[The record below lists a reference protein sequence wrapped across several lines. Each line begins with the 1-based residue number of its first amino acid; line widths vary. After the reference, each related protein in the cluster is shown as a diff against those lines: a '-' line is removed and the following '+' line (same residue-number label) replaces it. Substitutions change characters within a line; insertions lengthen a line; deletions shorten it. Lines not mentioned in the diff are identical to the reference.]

1 MIFEKFLEYLRYERN
16 YSVHTVFAYRRDL
29 EQFAGFLKGVCGKD
43 DAGEVSSE
51 DVRAWVVALIEDEG
65 MRASSVHRKI
75 SSLHSFYKFLYVTGE
90 LSDNHPNPTAGVILP
105 KRPKSLP
112 SFFLEKEMDECLEML
127 ENSSNFDDVKSLL
140 IVEIIYQA
148 GLRRS
153 ELTGLRDADIDFA
166 DKRMIIRGK
175 GNKERVVP
183 FGDDLAERILS
194 YIRMRDELVER
205 RSDFLIVDRRGEQMK
220 GNNVYAIVHRLMGRF
235 STQAK
240 VSPHVVRH
248 TFATAMLNRG
258 ADLNVIKELLG
269 HESLATTQ
277 IYTHVTFEQL
287 QEVYKKSHPR
297 GGE

>member
-29 EQFAGFLKGVCGKD
+29 EQFAEFLCRERGKN
-43 DAGEVSSE
+43 DAGEVVSE
-51 DVRAWVVALIEDEG
+51 DVRAWVISLIDAEG
-65 MRASSVHRKI
+65 MKASSVHRKI
-75 SSLHSFYKFLYVTGE
+75 SSLHSYYKFLYVRGE

-105 KRPKSLP
+105 KKPKTLP

-140 IVEIIYQA
+140 IVEMIYQA

-153 ELTGLRDADIDFA
+153 ELTGLKDTDIDFV
-166 DKRMIIRGK
+166 DKKMTIRGK

-183 FGDDLAERILS
+183 FGDDLSERILN
-194 YIRMRDELVER
+194 YIRMRDEQQER
-205 RSDFLIVDRRGEQMK
+205 KSDFLIVDRNGEQMK
-220 GNNVYAIVHRLMGRF
+220 GNNVYSIVHRLMGRF
-235 STQAK
+235 STQTK
-240 VSPHVVRH
+240 ISPHVVRH